1 TIYDAHPLE
10 IFGFLEPGKYPIAVG
25 FHIEDTL
32 LSIFKREP
40 ELPVVLG
47 LDGRNVRREGAFGN
61 NFTFHSSY
69 VKGSIIKV
77 YSLVLK
83 FSLIWMLPGIKKRLN
98 SNMLLSGFYVIEH
111 SNVFGQYRPL
121 NSWFSSSQWG

>member
-1 TIYDAHPLE
+1 TMYDAHPLD

-47 LDGRNVRREGAFGN
+47 LDGRNVRRDGAFGN

-83 FSLIWMLPGIKKRLN
+83 FSLIWMLPGSKNRQY
-98 SNMLLSGFYVIEH
+98 SNLLLSGFYLIEH
-111 SNVFGQYRPL
+111 TNVFGHHGPSQTRY
-121 NSWFSSSQWG
+121 SSR